1 MSETISSTIP
11 PVDSHKTL
19 YIVFI
24 IVQRYK
30 NILISLVSLLIT
42 HNTNK
47 ESE

>member
-1 MSETISSTIP
+1 MSETISSTISL
-11 PVDSHKTL
+11 VDSHKTL

-42 HNTNK
+42 YNTNK